1 MASKL
6 DKPNTEEKSKVDIEN
21 ENIQKR
27 IEKFNKTKD

>member
-21 ENIQKR
+21 KNIQER
-27 IEKFNKTKD
+27 IEKFNKNKD